1 MISMSKK
8 LIKREEGLVAITTT
22 LVIMIIMTLIIT
34 SFALVVGREQRQSLD
49 RQLSTQAFYAA
60 ESGVQDAINALRA
73 GAISNN
79 IDKCTELGSFEDVLG
94 SAGIEY
100 DNNVSSSSEIDN
112 VSYSCVLINRT
123 PGELKYDVLEPG
135 KGTYLIAVK
144 STDGNPINNIRFS
157 WQNTVEA
164 GNVDEFEANGGAM
177 TFPQS
182 ETLKTGM
189 PRVTIIP
196 GAFTNDTVKTATRT
210 LFMYPRAGS
219 GGDPADYNLA
229 DPANSGDIVSGNCN
243 TAKPS
248 DAPFNCNVDVI
259 PVGVSNVY
267 FLAIKPLYRPITLQ
281 IDPFVGETNR
291 TIEGAQAIVDVTGKA
306 EDVLR
311 RIQVRVPYTSPIVP
325 STLGS
330 LLPMSGI
337 ETTNSICKQFEVNS
351 ARYRNLCTVGT
362 LIEPTNQTL
371 DNPTGP
377 SGGPGP
383 TPGGD
388 TFGEGNAA
396 IGDGSCFP
404 PGRPRSECQESSG
417 ADVPPFNFSFSIPNA
432 SQNDPST
439 VAGCEW
445 NWGDGSPNTVL
456 PPRQCEFGDWVGPHA
471 YEDTSSQILA
481 TNGGQGCRIYTVTLR
496 MRFNNGFAD
505 KVDTQPLYAPRG
517 QANDVPDG
525 ICYRKYRTYRP

>member
-1 MISMSKK
+1 MVSMSKK
-8 LIKREEGLVAITTT
+8 LINREEGLVAITTT

-79 IDKCTELGSFEDVLG
+79 IDRCTDLGSFEDALG
-94 SAGIEY
+94 GAGIEY

-123 PGELKYDVLEPG
+123 PGELKYDVLDPT

-144 STDGNPINNIRFS
+144 STDGSPINNIRFS

-164 GNVDEFEANGGAM
+164 GNVDEFEANGAV
-177 TFPQS
+177 TFPQDQ
-182 ETLKTGM
+182 TLKTGM

-196 GAFTNDTVKTATRT
+196 GQFDQNSIKNDTRS
-210 LFMYPRAGS
+210 LFMYPSAGS
-219 GGDPADYNLA
+219 GGDPADYNLS
-229 DPANSGDIVSGNCN
+229 DPANNGGIVSGNCN
-243 TAKPS
+243 TSKPS
-248 DAPFNCNVDVI
+248 DAPFNCNVDVT

-311 RIQVRVPYTSPIVP
+311 RIQVRVPYSSPIVP

-351 ARYRNLCTVGT
+351 ARYRSLCTVGD
-362 LIEPTNQTL
+362 LIEPSDPTL
-371 DNPTGP
+371 ENPTGGP

-396 IGDGSCFP
+396 VGDGSCFP
-404 PGRPRSECQESSG
+404 PGRPRSECTGSG
-417 ADVPPFNFSFSIPNA
+417 GNAPLFDFSVSVPNA
-432 SQNDPST
+432 SINDPST

-445 NWGDGSPNTVL
+445 SWGDGSDNTVL
-456 PPRQCEFGDWVGPHA
+456 PPRQCEFGDWVGPHE
-471 YEDTSSQILA
+471 YEDTEAQIRA
-481 TNGGQGCRIYTVTLR
+481 TNGSQGCRIYTVTLT
-496 MRFNNGFAD
+496 MRFNNGFAN
-505 KVDTQPLYAPRG
+505 KVDTGKLYIPQG
-517 QANDVPDG
+517 QANDVPGG
-525 ICYRKYRTYRP
+525 ICYRKYRTYTP